1 MPQVHP
7 FYEAHRPALEAS
19 MRQRLDLVSD
29 LLAAQLGEPAV
40 ADVKQDIMREFEVVL
55 EQMPYVGGA
64 QSRMTDFFMRLLGFM
79 AIGRV
84 LKRRGIASD
93 AIGDIELESFK
104 RHMLTIPEADRLA
117 AGRQFMSAENRD
129 LIREQAAQS
138 HQQTYAGDFVY
149 DYVEPGPDDTFEFGI
164 NYRACGFCQ
173 FAGRHGDAEILK
185 HICGLDFAAYDLR
198 GIHLERTQTLAGGA
212 AYCNFRFTSKPDIE
226 A

>member
-7 FYEAHRPALEAS
+7 FYEAHRPAMEAA

-40 ADVKQDIMREFEVVL
+40 ADVKQDIMREFEVIL

-84 LKRRGIASD
+84 LKQRGIASD

-117 AGRQFMSAENRD
+117 AGRQFMSAENRA
-129 LIREQAAQS
+129 LIREQATQS
-138 HQQTYAGDFVY
+138 NKQTYAGDFVY

-212 AYCNFRFTSKPDIE
+212 GYCNFRFTSKPDL
-226 A
+226 